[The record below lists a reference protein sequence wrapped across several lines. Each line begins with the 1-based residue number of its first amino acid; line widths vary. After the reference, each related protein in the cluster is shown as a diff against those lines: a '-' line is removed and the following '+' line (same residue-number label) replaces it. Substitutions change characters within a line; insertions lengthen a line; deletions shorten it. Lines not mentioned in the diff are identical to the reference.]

1 MMFTSYSL
9 NIIYYV
15 CLTDPAP
22 SLEMPGCV
30 VAIVA
35 STVRWVMFMQEKEIN
50 DAKERQIQNRIKL
63 VGTAMKK

>member
-1 MMFTSYSL
+1 
-9 NIIYYV
+9 
-15 CLTDPAP
+15 
-22 SLEMPGCV
+22 MPGCV

-35 STVRWVMFMQEKEIN
+35 SRVRWVMFMQEKEIN

>member
-1 MMFTSYSL
+1 MMINDVYILLFEYMFVL
-9 NIIYYV
+9 LI
-15 CLTDPAP
+15 L
-22 SLEMPGCV
+22 LRHWKCV

>member
-1 MMFTSYSL
+1 MIFTSYSL
-9 NIIYYV
+9 NIYV

-30 VAIVA
+30 VAIVE

>member
-1 MMFTSYSL
+1 
-9 NIIYYV
+9 
-15 CLTDPAP
+15 
-22 SLEMPGCV
+22 MPGCV